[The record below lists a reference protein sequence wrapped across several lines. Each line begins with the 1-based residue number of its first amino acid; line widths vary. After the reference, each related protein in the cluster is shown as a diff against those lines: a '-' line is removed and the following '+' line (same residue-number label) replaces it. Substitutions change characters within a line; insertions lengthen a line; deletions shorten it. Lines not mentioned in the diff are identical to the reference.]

1 MILSDVSV
9 KRPVFA
15 TVLSLLLMAFGA
27 ISFTKLPLRE
37 YPDTDSAIVGV
48 STTYTGASAS
58 VIETRITQLL
68 EDRISGIEG
77 IRSISSSSYDGR
89 SNINVEFVTS
99 RDIDDAANDVR
110 DRVSRALR
118 ELPEDAD
125 PPEVSKNDSDASP
138 IGWITLNSTQFN
150 LMELTDYAQRYIVDR
165 LSTVDGVARIMQGGG
180 GMLPAM
186 RVWLKPQEMAARGI
200 TVTDIENALR
210 TENVELPA
218 GKLES
223 TDREFTVNMQRLYH
237 TPDDF
242 RQLAIAKG
250 DDGHIIRLG
259 EIARVERAPEETR
272 SYFHGNGTPTVGLG
286 IVRQSQANTIDV
298 IDGVNK
304 VLADLR
310 PTLPEH
316 MSINIAFDDSVF
328 IRAAIHEVYVTLGIA
343 MLLVVFVIYLFLGSV
358 RAMLIPAVVVP
369 VCLTATFSVLYA
381 LGFSINLLT
390 LLALVLSIGLVVD
403 DAIVVLENVYR
414 RIEGGE
420 APLLA
425 AYKGSSQ
432 VAFAI
437 IATTTVLVAVF
448 APIAFAEG
456 NTGRLFT
463 ELAATVS
470 GAVVVS
476 GVLALSLSPMMCSKL
491 LKREAAHTWLTRV
504 VDSAFSKVAH
514 SYRTTLNA
522 LFDNSGWVVLGVVC
536 VFVGIGLLLK
546 VVPSEF
552 APREDQGRFNVM
564 MNAPQG
570 ASFQYAVDHMQQIEK
585 RVLQLH
591 DDGIAETVI
600 NRVPGWGGGGGYS
613 TGITVVKLAPWGERP
628 DGFEVMERVQKELSA
643 IPGVQV
649 FPFMQQG
656 LSGGSDTPV
665 QFVIG
670 GPSYEELARWRE
682 IMLDAIAENPNF
694 RNVQVDLKET
704 KPQVRVAL
712 DRNRAADLGV
722 SVSDVGRTLD
732 VLMGGRPITT
742 YIEDGEEYDVI
753 VQAEES
759 NRDQASNVGN
769 FYVRSGSSGDLIP
782 LSNLVTLDE
791 IGDTNSRNRYNRQRA
806 LTISAQLADGYPLG
820 DALNFLE
827 DTVKQRLPSEAQI
840 DYKGESREFKESSST
855 LYFTF
860 ALALVVVFL
869 VLAAQFESFIHPV
882 IIMFTVP
889 LGLLGA
895 LLGLY
900 LGHSSLNV
908 YSQIGIIIL
917 VGISA
922 KNGILIVEFANQLR
936 DQGHAFREALLE
948 ACEIRLRPIIMT
960 SVATVMGA
968 VPLIFAGGAGAQSRF
983 SIGIVVFSGV
993 LLATILTIFVVPTFY
1008 YILGRYTGSPS
1019 AVAHR
1024 LQALEEHHRKKQAR
1038 EAGYAKGSLGAGE

>member
-37 YPDTDSAIVGV
+37 YPDTDSAVVSV
-48 STTYTGASAS
+48 STSYPGASSS
-58 VIETRITQLL
+58 VVETRVTEII
-68 EDRISGIEG
+68 ESRVSGIEG
-77 IRSISSSSYDGR
+77 IRSITSQSYDGR
-89 SNINVEFVTS
+89 SRINIEFNTN
-99 RDIDDAANDVR
+99 RNIDDAANDVR
-110 DRVSRALR
+110 DRVSRVLNN
-118 ELPEDAD
+118 LPEDAD

-138 IGWITLNSTQFN
+138 IGWITLQSSEFS
-150 LMELTDYAQRYIVDR
+150 LMDLTDYADRYIVDR
-165 LSTVDGVARIMQGGG
+165 LSTVDGVATIMRGGG
-180 GMLPAM
+180 GLRPAM
-186 RVWLKPQEMAARGI
+186 RIWLRPQEMAARGI
-200 TVTDIENALR
+200 TVTDIESALR

-223 TDREFTVNMQRLYH
+223 TDREFTVNMERLYR
-237 TPDDF
+237 TADDF

-272 SYFHGNGTPTVGLG
+272 SYFHGNGVPTVGLG

-304 VLADLR
+304 VLEEMR
-310 PTLPEH
+310 PTLPAH
-316 MSINIAFDDSVF
+316 MSIQIAHDDSVF
-328 IRAAIHEVYVTLGIA
+328 IRAAIEEVYVTMGIA

-369 VCLTATFSVLYA
+369 VCLTATFAVLYA
-381 LGFSINLLT
+381 FGFSINLLT

-403 DAIVVLENVYR
+403 DSIVVLENVYR

-437 IATTTVLVAVF
+437 VATTTVLVAVF

-470 GAVVVS
+470 GAVIVS

-491 LKREAAHTWLTRV
+491 LKREATQTWLTRF
-504 VDSAFSKVAH
+504 VDRSFTKTSQA
-514 SYRTTLNA
+514 YRSTLNL
-522 LFDNSGWVVLGVVC
+522 LFDNSGWVVLGVVVC
-536 VFVGIGLLLK
+536 FFGIGVLLK
-546 VVPSEF
+546 VVPTEF
-552 APREDQGRFNVM
+552 APREDQGRFNVLM
-564 MNAPQG
+564 RAPQG
-570 ASFQYAVDHMQQIEK
+570 ASFQYASEHMKVIEQ
-585 RVLQLH
+585 RVLKLH
-591 DDGIAETVI
+591 DEGVAKTII
-600 NRVPGWGGGGGYS
+600 NRVPGFGGSTGYS
-613 TGITVVKLAPWGERP
+613 TGVTVVMLAPWGERP
-628 DGFEVMERVQKELSA
+628 DGFQIMDQVQKELSD

-656 LSGGSDTPV
+656 LSGGGDQPV

-670 GPSYEELARWRE
+670 GPSYDTLADWRE
-682 IMLDAIAENPNF
+682 IMLDAIAQNPKIL
-694 RNVQVDLKET
+694 NVQVDLQET
-704 KPQVRVAL
+704 KPQMRVSL

-722 SVSDVGRTLD
+722 SVQDVGRTLD

-742 YIEDGEEYDVI
+742 YIENGEEYDVI
-753 VQAEES
+753 VQAEDS
-759 NRDQASNVGN
+759 NRERPSDVGN
-769 FYVRSGSSGDLIP
+769 FYVRSSSSNDLIP
-782 LSNLVTLDE
+782 LSNLVTLQE
-791 IGDTNSRNRYNRQRA
+791 RGDTNSRNRYNRLRA
-806 LTISAQLADGYPLG
+806 ITISAQLADGYTLG
-820 DALNFLE
+820 EALTFLE
-827 DTVKQRLPSEAQI
+827 DTVQQRLPSDAQI

-917 VGISA
+917 IGISA

-936 DQGHAFREALLE
+936 DEGRNFRDALLE
-948 ACEIRLRPIIMT
+948 ASAIRLRPIIMT
-960 SVATVMGA
+960 SVATIMGA
-968 VPLIFAGGAGAQSRF
+968 VPLIMATGAGAQSRF

-993 LLATILTIFVVPTFY
+993 LLATILTVFVVPTFY

-1019 AVAHR
+1019 AVAKR
-1024 LQALEEHHRKKQAR
+1024 LTALEDHDRKKTAR
-1038 EAGYAKGSLGAGE
+1038 EAGYKPSLGAGE